1 MRREHIWPLVVF
13 SALVIV
19 AALSVGRQ
27 SLEATGRIPE
37 DTVFVEDAERPALGA
52 ADAPVVMVVFTD
64 YQCPFCKK
72 FFEDRLPSIR
82 ESFVST
88 GDLRVV
94 VRDMPLARHRFARAA
109 AAAAACAD
117 RQGAYWEMH
126 EALYARQTE
135 LPEID
140 LSGLA
145 QSLGLDRGSFD
156 ACMRDEATGI
166 RIDEDMRSARGAKI
180 SGTPAFLIGMP
191 QDGRVYGRVIV
202 GYQPL
207 SVYETEIR
215 DFLEAQASP

>member
-1 MRREHIWPLVVF
+1 M
-13 SALVIV
+13 
-19 AALSVGRQ
+19 
-27 SLEATGRIPE
+27 
-37 DTVFVEDAERPALGA
+37 EDAERPALGA
-52 ADAPVVMVVFTD
+52 ADAPAVMVIYTD
-64 YQCPFCKK
+64 YQCPYCKK
-72 FFEDRLPSIR
+72 FFEERLPSLR
-82 ESFVST
+82 ESLVAT

-94 VRDMPLARHRFARAA
+94 VRDMPLARHQFARPA

-135 LPEID
+135 LAEVD
-140 LSGLA
+140 LGRLA
-145 QSLGLDRGSFD
+145 ESLGLDGGAFD
-156 ACMRDEATGI
+156 ACMTDEATGA
-166 RIDEDMRSARGAKI
+166 RIDEDMQSARSAKI

-215 DFLEAQASP
+215 DYLDAQASR